1 MTHFIRNTVALVSC
15 AGLVILAGCEPAPT
29 CSGDW
34 CGTVVVVSGAEADVL
49 LPPATRQDV
58 GTAVS
63 DLLFLKLADIGP
75 SQRTVG
81 NADFTPR
88 LAESWRFTDPLTLE
102 LTLRED
108 ARWQDG
114 TPVTASDVAFTFEVY
129 RDTLLATIAGPRLDR
144 ITGMTATDERTV
156 IVTFSRAYAEQ
167 FFDAVY
173 HMRILPRHLLD
184 SVPRDRLAAHPFG
197 RQPIGNGP
205 FRFVEWRAGE
215 SIELEAD
222 SMFFLGRPGPRRIIW
237 RFVADLNTAI
247 TQLVA
252 DEADVL
258 NFLGGPDNV
267 QRIAETEHLEVVEYP
282 SSVYYYV
289 AFNFRDPDN
298 LSRPHPL
305 FSDQEIRRAITMAT
319 DRTTILQAVLGARGY
334 VPPGPISPALWIWS
348 DQTPGLPFDSA
359 GARQMLASRGWVDA
373 DGDGTLDRQGQPFEF
388 ELLVPT
394 SSAPRRQAAQILQ
407 EQLRRIGVAVQLT
420 ELEFNAFLNQASE
433 RQFDAVFG
441 AYGGEISPASVG
453 EVWGSAAVESF
464 NWGNYTNAAVD
475 GLIRQAMN
483 ATDVPSASRLWN
495 AALTAIIDDAPA
507 IWMFTPVTTAGVH
520 TRFDNVSLRPDQW
533 ASTIWQ
539 WRVPPDRYHERDRF
553 AR

>member
-1 MTHFIRNTVALVSC
+1 MTELIRKPVALAWC
-15 AGLVILAGCEPAPT
+15 AGLVILAGCEPAST
-29 CSGDW
+29 CAGDW

-49 LPPATRQDV
+49 LPPASRQDV

-63 DLLFLKLADIGP
+63 DLLFLKLADVGP
-75 SQRTVG
+75 SLRTVG
-81 NADFTPR
+81 YADFTPR

-102 LTLRED
+102 LTLRSD

-114 TPVTASDVAFTFEVY
+114 TPVTASDVAFTFDVY
-129 RDTLLATIAGPRLDR
+129 RDTLLATIARPRLDR
-144 ITGMTATDERTV
+144 ITAMTARDARTV
-156 IVTFSRAYAEQ
+156 VVTFSRAYAEQ

-184 SVPRDRLAAHPFG
+184 SVPRDRLASHPFG
-197 RQPIGNGP
+197 RRPIGNGP

-222 SMFFLGRPGPRRIIW
+222 STFFLGRPGPRRIIW

-267 QRIAETEHLEVVEYP
+267 QRVEESEHLAVVEYP

-289 AFNFRDPDN
+289 AFNFRDPDD
-298 LSRPHPL
+298 LSQPHPL
-305 FSDQEIRRAITMAT
+305 FRDREVRRAITMAA
-319 DRTTILQAVLGARGY
+319 DRATIAQAVLGQRGL
-334 VPPGPISPALWIWS
+334 VPRGPISPALWIWS
-348 DQTPGLPFDSA
+348 DQLPELPFDSA
-359 GARQMLASRGWVDA
+359 AARQMLARRGWVDT
-373 DGDGTLDRQGQPFEF
+373 DRDGTLDRRGQPFEF

-394 SSAPRRQAAQILQ
+394 SSAPRRQAGQILQ
-407 EQLRRIGVAVQLT
+407 EQLRRIGVTVRLT

-464 NWGNYTNAAVD
+464 NWGHYTNATVD

-483 ATDVPSASRLWN
+483 ATDAPSAARGWN
-495 AALTAIIDDAPA
+495 AALTAIIGDAPA

-520 TRFDNVSLRPDQW
+520 SRFTNVSLRPDQW
-533 ASTIWQ
+533 ASTMWQ